1 MTTADPGDFVASL
14 LRELVLHCDAT
25 GTVVTADAVA
35 ERLIPGASGKPLT
48 SLALPGTEAKI
59 AALLARAAKETV
71 LGWEVSLVVD
81 GSTPTRRASSRSSAT

>member
-14 LRELVLHCDAT
+14 RRELVLHCDAT
-25 GTVVTADAVA
+25 GTADAVA